1 MYDYVIVGGGNAGCV
16 LAARLTENTDLKV
29 LLLEAGPPPGDAAE
43 VRVPSAWNTLL
54 KSPYD
59 WGHATVAQTAAGDR
73 RVYFPRGRGL
83 GGMSATDA
91 MTYLRGNRYDYDTWR
106 DALGCPGWGY
116 ADLLPY
122 FRRAEDNERGGSA
135 LHGVDGPV
143 RVEDPRYR
151 SPLSR
156 AFVAAARDHGLPGND
171 DFNGVRQDGV
181 GYYQLTQRRGR
192 RWTTAD
198 AYLTPALARPNL
210 TVVTDAYATR
220 VRVDG
225 ARAAGVEY
233 LHRGE
238 THQAH
243 AVREVLLCA
252 GAIGTPR
259 LLLLSGVGPGEHL
272 RRHDI
277 PVAMELPGVG
287 ANLVDQPMVTMRWH
301 TPRVPAL
308 WERLGPAQFVRWR
321 LTRGGPVASNMA
333 EAGGFVRAEG
343 TPDAPDLQWQV
354 IAAPYVR
361 QGLVDPHTREMS
373 VLLSLLNPASRGS
386 VRLRGPDP
394 RTAPMIDP
402 AYLTEE
408 ADVHRLIDGVRLTRE
423 IAAREPVERISAG
436 ETAPGEGTEGE
447 SALAAWVRGEVATA
461 GFPYGTCA
469 MGPARRYKTV
479 CDATL
484 RVHGVPGLRVVDA
497 SVVPGPLRT
506 NSGAPVVA
514 IAERAADLILG
525 RAPLPPDEALDAT
538 QPSGRALAQATL
550 PR

>member
-1 MYDYVIVGGGNAGCV
+1 VYDYVIVGGGNAGCV
-16 LAARLTENTDLKV
+16 LAARLTENSGLRV
-29 LLLEAGPPPGDAAE
+29 LLLEAGPPPGDADE

-59 WGHATVAQTAAGDR
+59 WGHATVAQAAADDR
-73 RVYFPRGRGL
+73 RVHLPRGRGL
-83 GGMSATDA
+83 GGTSATDA

-106 DALGCPGWGY
+106 DTLGCAGWGY

-198 AYLTPALARPNL
+198 AYLAQARERENL
-210 TVVTDAYATR
+210 TVITDAYATR
-220 VRVDG
+220 VRIDG

-233 LHRGE
+233 VHRGE
-238 THQAH
+238 AHEAH

-277 PVAMELPGVG
+277 PVAIELPGVG
-287 ANLVDQPMVTMRWH
+287 ANLVDQPTVAMRWH
-301 TPRVPAL
+301 TPRVRAL

-321 LTRGGPVASNMA
+321 VTRGGPMASNMA

-343 TPDAPDLQWQV
+343 ALGVPDLQWQV

-361 QGLVDPHTREMS
+361 QGLADPRTRELS

-386 VRLRGPDP
+386 VRLRDADP
-394 RTAPMIDP
+394 RTPPMIDP
-402 AYLTEE
+402 AYLAEPG
-408 ADVHRLIDGVRLTRE
+408 DVARLVDGVRLTRE
-423 IAAREPVERISAG
+423 IAARDPLAQISAG
-436 ETAPGEGTEGE
+436 ETAPGDGIDGDGG
-447 SALAAWVRGEVATA
+447 LAAWVRGEVATA

-469 MGPARRYKTV
+469 MGPAKHYKTV
-479 CDATL
+479 CDPAL

-497 SVVPGPLRT
+497 SVVPGALRG

-525 RAPLPPDEALDAT
+525 RPPLPPDEALAAT
-538 QPSGRALAQATL
+538 QPSGRDLAQASL